1 MPSIGPRAGGPIDL
15 IEEGYN
21 GLLLDV
27 DTFVEDLPGAVDAL
41 LNPEIHTELRENARA
56 SIANKTWDALCRQL
70 LDSYE
75 EVLEDTRRV
84 PLTII
89 GQRPELPRWA
99 ARALGARVA

>member
-1 MPSIGPRAGGPIDL
+1 MVWRGLVVAQEVPDGAGGVRVLGEP
-15 IEEGYN
+15 G
-21 GLLLDV
+21 V
-27 DTFVEDLPGAVDAL
+27 AGAVDAL

>member
-1 MPSIGPRAGGPIDL
+1 MDL

-27 DTFVEDLPGAVDAL
+27 STFVEDLPNAVDAL
-41 LNPEIHTELRENARA
+41 LNPEIHEELRANARE
-56 SIANKTWDALCRQL
+56 SISTKTWPALCEQL
-70 LDSYE
+70 LGYYE
-75 EVLEDTRRV
+75 EVLEDVREV
-84 PLTII
+84 PLTIL